1 MSAAPRA
8 LQVRYGSGGRRAVPR
23 YPIAM
28 GLLDLLAPQL
38 EKELAALTASLG
50 PNGPLVTAIAKAVA
64 AAQVAAN
71 QATPVVPPPPANAGL
86 PHVTSPGFPLFRR
99 ILEGPWRLAAPQTAA
114 DSINILDENGV
125 RPAILTSAGTDYIGC
140 MVEFLPP
147 SAAVG
152 TRSTINEILVNA
164 GNTTIYLNDN
174 MPTLAAQGDPFI
186 IIERPDEAQDVRT
199 PLVVPNLGAGGTLAS
214 FQALFTGTWTC
225 LLALPTSSTVSL
237 AVTPAGGATT
247 VTALLYNGL
256 SLTDGNW
263 YAFEW
268 PASVG
273 ASYKLT
279 VTSAQTGNALIAIKG
294 VPA

>member
-1 MSAAPRA
+1 
-8 LQVRYGSGGRRAVPR
+8 
-23 YPIAM
+23 M

-50 PNGPLVTAIAKAVA
+50 ANGPLVTAIAKAVA
-64 AAQVAAN
+64 VGQAAAN
-71 QATPVVPPPPANAGL
+71 QATPTVSPPPLNAGL
-86 PHVTSPGFPLFRR
+86 PQVKSPGFPLFRR
-99 ILEGPWRLAAPQTAA
+99 ILEGPWRVATPQAAA
-114 DSINILDENGV
+114 DSFAVLDENGV
-125 RPAILTSAGTDYIGC
+125 RPAVLNSAATDYVGC
-140 MVEFLPP
+140 LVEFLPP

-199 PLVVPNLGAGGTLAS
+199 PYAINNLAAGGTLAS

-237 AVTPAGGATT
+237 AVTPAGGVTT
-247 VTALLYNGL
+247 VTALLYSGL

-273 ASYKLT
+273 ASYKIA
-279 VTSAQTGNALIAIKG
+279 VTSAQTGYALIAIKG